1 MLNVMYVMRIHVL
14 LHSKRNPLKKN
25 FSSFDLN
32 SKTMVDEFNFSFN
45 CMIITAGHILI
56 TRDLEYYVEG
66 KIFFHQ
72 QSY

>member
-32 SKTMVDEFNFSFN
+32 SKTVFNFSFN
-45 CMIITAGHILI
+45 RMIITAGHILI

-72 QSY
+72 QNY